1 VDSEHSAI
9 FQSLQGNEGNAIRRI
24 LLTASGGPFR
34 GKTKGDLA
42 NVQVEDAL
50 KHPNWEMGRKITID
64 SSTMVNKG
72 LEVMEAK
79 WLFGTDL
86 DQIEVVVHP
95 QSVIHSAVEY
105 EDGAVIAQLG
115 TPDMRLPI
123 QYALYY
129 PERRTLSGERLDLF
143 ALGTLSFER
152 PDPENFRGLA
162 LAYEAMRRGGNIP
175 TAYNAANERAVALF
189 LNRKI
194 GYPQIPE
201 IIEAAMEACT
211 YRNHPNLDEILET
224 EQEAYD
230 FIGSRW

>member
-1 VDSEHSAI
+1 
-9 FQSLQGNEGNAIRRI
+9 
-24 LLTASGGPFR
+24 
-34 GKTKGDLA
+34 
-42 NVQVEDAL
+42 
-50 KHPNWEMGRKITID
+50 
-64 SSTMVNKG
+64 
-72 LEVMEAK
+72 
-79 WLFGTDL
+79 
-86 DQIEVVVHP
+86 
-95 QSVIHSAVEY
+95 VIHSAVEY

-152 PDPENFRGLA
+152 PDLETFRGLA

-189 LNRKI
+189 LDRKI
-194 GYPQIPE
+194 GYLQIPE